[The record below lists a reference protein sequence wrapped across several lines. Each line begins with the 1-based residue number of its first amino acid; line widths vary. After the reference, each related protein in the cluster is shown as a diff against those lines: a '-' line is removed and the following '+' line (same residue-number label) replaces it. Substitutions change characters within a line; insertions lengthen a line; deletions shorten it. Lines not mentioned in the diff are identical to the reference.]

1 MKKVKFTVFLSL
13 IFVLVLLGTTVVLAA
28 GTGNIGAPVAPP
40 KLPEGGY
47 DDDYYNVGKTK
58 LSSPFAFNLQQTLL
72 PLDGLPDPG
81 GGKEVYYFAFISGS
95 PTKACFPQIFGST
108 TKVHG
113 LSTVLWKWVN
123 PGMATKTEIYDSVKY
138 RCVEISSDGFY
149 GLIGTKGEKFEHTY
163 PIDEQ

>member
-1 MKKVKFTVFLSL
+1 MNKTKQVVILSL
-13 IFVLVLLGTTVVLAA
+13 IFALILICTTAVLAA
-28 GTGNIGAPVAPP
+28 GNDGPVIPP

-58 LSSPFAFNLQQTLL
+58 LSSPFAFSFQQTLL

-81 GGKEVYYFAFISGS
+81 KGKAVYYFAYISGS

-113 LSTVLWKWVN
+113 LSTVLWQWVQ
-123 PGMATKTEIYDSVKY
+123 PGMMTKTEIYDSIKY
-138 RCVEISSDGFY
+138 RCAEITNDGFY

-163 PIDEQ
+163 PVDTP